1 MTRARDLA
9 DSADKD
15 IAGTLTLDDLTVDG
29 SVGIG
34 TSSPSKSL
42 HIKDTNTSTG
52 STNPPHLRIEG
63 NNGLFYDIG
72 RDNAST
78 GFLSFYGNQ
87 LNANGYIFGGANGER
102 MRIDSSGNVGIGET
116 STDSKFHVKH
126 NIASTGVGSSSS
138 PIVIIQNERLN
149 TGTSSSVLQFDTNE
163 IGGTNQYARAAIGAE
178 YDGSSNVNGRLMF
191 STADTAGNLQEA
203 LRIDGSG
210 NVGIGSNSVDSLEAR
225 SSFNYKS
232 LRVQNFNINA
242 GDSNYGFIGQ
252 NLYQDTAGQT
262 KYIDNGYSSS
272 IHFWGDQMQF
282 HMGTGSAD
290 AAQSNTEK
298 LRMVQNGNMQ
308 QFKQT
313 HYGYT
318 YSTNNG
324 YIDTDFTAADG
335 YIFEISGFVNPNSGG
350 STYRDVFH
358 GHIYIG
364 HGWSGSALTHYV
376 YFVMDTPPARNV
388 YNSGSSASG
397 NDIDVVIHNNGTET
411 TSVSQA
417 DSSNWNIRVKA
428 FNYNTSLGSQFAL
441 NITRKL

>member
-15 IAGTLTLDDLTVDG
+15 IAGTLTLDGLTVDG
-29 SVGIG
+29 NVGIGTTSPDTQLVIANSTDTLKSNLDSDSIDIFASGKTFNLGTTSNNVFRFFENNSEAMRITGGNVGIG
-34 TSSPSKSL
+34 TSSPSDKL
-42 HIKDTNTSTG
+42 HIGG
-52 STNPPHLRIEG
+52 SVGHLKLKSSGAEIEFTR
-63 NNGLFYDIG
+63 NGPSVLT
-72 RDNAST
+72 ASD
-78 GFLSFYGNQ
+78 
-87 LNANGYIFGGANGER
+87 ANGYLIFQTGGLNER
-102 MRIDSSGNVGIGET
+102 MRIDSSGNVGIG
-116 STDSKFHVKH
+116 
-126 NIASTGVGSSSS
+126 SSS
-138 PIVIIQNERLN
+138 L
-149 TGTSSSVLQFDTNE
+149 D
-163 IGGTNQYARAAIGAE
+163 A
-178 YDGSSNVNGRLMF
+178 
-191 STADTAGNLQEA
+191 
-203 LRIDGSG
+203 
-210 NVGIGSNSVDSLEAR
+210 LEAR

-252 NLYQDTAGQT
+252 NIYQDTAGQT
-262 KYIDNGYSSS
+262 KYIDSGYSSS
-272 IHFWGDQMQF
+272 IHFWGDAMQF

-290 AAQSNTEK
+290 ATQSNTEK

-376 YFVMDTPPARNV
+376 YFVMDTPPARDI

-411 TSVSQA
+411 TSVPQS
-417 DSSNWNIRVKA
+417 DSSNWNIRLKA
-428 FNYNTSLGSQFAL
+428 FNYNTSLGSQFTL